1 MKLMLVVNQDFR
13 KALTILAKQDIPLKT
28 GFKLKGILKRVDE
41 EYMKYEECR
50 KDALSRFGE
59 KDQAGN
65 VVQDDQGNV
74 KLSKEGM
81 DNFIKELQDLLQS
94 DIDLPRLTVADLGEK
109 LTMTTE
115 QLLLLDDLVVES

>member
-1 MKLMLVVNQDFR
+1 MLVVNQDFR